1 MNSPL
6 YAIPGS
12 TPAPSAAPAAAAAP
26 VAASDPTAGA
36 RSVAEVLAKTTLAR
50 QWLDSPA
57 IDAGQS
63 AHTLRVSA
71 HIPEASP
78 AVQDVFVPSF
88 RRWSQQV
95 PAKFMLQREMSTA

>member
-36 RSVAEVLAKTTLAR
+36 RSVAEVAAAEAQR
-50 QWLDSPA
+50 A
-57 IDAGQS
+57 DAAMS
-63 AHTLRVSA
+63 RLH
-71 HIPEASP
+71 EAWVRDGELTP
-78 AVQDVFVPSF
+78 PPQCEA
-88 RRWSQQV
+88 
-95 PAKFMLQREMSTA
+95 